1 MANLKNVIYLSNEDY
16 ATLVNTG
23 TVTINGTTLTYDEN
37 NLYITPDLAD
47 AGMQN
52 PMTTAGD
59 LIVGGTN
66 GLPTRLAKGSN
77 GQALVI
83 NNGNVA

>member
-1 MANLKNVIYLSNEDY
+1 MGNLKNVIYLSNNDY

-23 TVTINGTTLTYDEN
+23 TITIDGTTLTYDED
-37 NLYITPDLAD
+37 NLYITPDASD
-47 AGMQN
+47 VGMQN

-59 LIVGGTN
+59 IIVGGTS
-66 GLPTRLAKGSN
+66 GAPTRLAKGTE

-83 NNGNVA
+83 NNGNVT